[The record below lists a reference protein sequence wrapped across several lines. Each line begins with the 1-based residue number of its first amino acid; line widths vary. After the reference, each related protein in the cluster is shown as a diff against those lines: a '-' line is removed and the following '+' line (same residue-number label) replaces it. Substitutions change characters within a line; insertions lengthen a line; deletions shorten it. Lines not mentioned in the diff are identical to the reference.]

1 MQKIFKDSGIN
12 NNMCVLLVSN
22 LKTSKAEID
31 IFGKEKL
38 FTLRLIKKKLFIN
51 NIDFNFCEAKFF
63 LKLHYSLEHTTLL
76 WMIIIHTW
84 DFHWLLLNEEDFGL
98 QNLASL
104 VLSDQSVAQC
114 IFLCRHPCPLKTK
127 REREGVL
134 CTYYLLYK
142 EATFSK

>member
-1 MQKIFKDSGIN
+1 MCTTSFKLKNFKGWNWHFWERKIIHPAANS
-12 NNMCVLLVSN
+12 
-22 LKTSKAEID
+22 
-31 IFGKEKL
+31 
-38 FTLRLIKKKLFIN
+38 KKKLLIH
-51 NIDFNFCEAKFF
+51 NIDFIFCEAKFF
-63 LKLHYSLEHTTLL
+63 LKLHYSLDHTTLL